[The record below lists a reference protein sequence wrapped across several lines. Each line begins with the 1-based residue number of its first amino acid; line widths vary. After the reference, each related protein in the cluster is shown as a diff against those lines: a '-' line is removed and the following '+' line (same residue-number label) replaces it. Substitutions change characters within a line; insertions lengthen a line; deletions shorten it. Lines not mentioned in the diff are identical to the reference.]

1 MSQVKV
7 ILREDVPKLG
17 HAGEVVS
24 VKPGY
29 ARNFLLREGRAVL
42 ASEAKVK
49 EIEHHQRLI
58 ADQVARELKDLR
70 AARDR
75 LEQLELEVRAQAG
88 EEGRLFG
95 SVTAIQI
102 AELIGEKGIE
112 IDRRK
117 IDLAEPIK
125 EVGEHIVPIR
135 RTARSSRMSVE
146 GDGRGVIKEESLH
159 SG

>member
-1 MSQVKV
+1 MGLVKLV
-7 ILREDVPKLG
+7 LREDVPKLG

-29 ARNFLLREGRAVL
+29 ARNFLLPQGKAAL

-49 EIEHHQRLI
+49 ELEHHKRLI
-58 ADQVARELKDLR
+58 AEKVARELKDLH

-75 LEQLELEVRAQAG
+75 LEQLQLEVEAQAG

-95 SVTAIQI
+95 SVTAAQV

-125 EVGEHIVPIR
+125 EVGEHSVPIKLHR
-135 RTARSSRMSVE
+135 EVIANVRLKVTAAE
-146 GDGRGVIKEESLH
+146 
-159 SG
+159 

>member
-1 MSQVKV
+1 MGQVKL

-29 ARNFLLREGRAVL
+29 ARNFLLPQGKAAL
-42 ASEAKVK
+42 ASEAKVN
-49 EIEHHQRLI
+49 ELEHHRRLI
-58 ADQVARELKDLR
+58 AEKVARDLKDLN

-75 LEQLELEVRAQAG
+75 LEQLQLEVEAQAG

-125 EVGEHIVPIR
+125 EVGDHSVPIR
-135 RTARSSRMSVE
+135 LHREVIANVKLKVTAAE
-146 GDGRGVIKEESLH
+146 
-159 SG
+159 

>member
-1 MSQVKV
+1 MGQVKLT
-7 ILREDVPKLG
+7 LREDVPKLG

-29 ARNFLLREGRAVL
+29 ARNFLLPQGKAAL

-49 EIEHHQRLI
+49 ELEHHKRLI
-58 ADQVARELKDLR
+58 AEKVARDLKDLN

-75 LEQLELEVRAQAG
+75 LEQLQLEVEAKAG

-117 IDLAEPIK
+117 VDLAEPIK
-125 EVGEHIVPIR
+125 EVGDHSVPIR
-135 RTARSSRMSVE
+135 LHREVIANVKLKVTAAE
-146 GDGRGVIKEESLH
+146 
-159 SG
+159 

>member
-1 MSQVKV
+1 MGQVKL

-29 ARNFLLREGRAVL
+29 ARNFLLPQGKAAL

-49 EIEHHQRLI
+49 ELEHHRRLI
-58 ADQVARELKDLR
+58 SEKVARELKDLN

-75 LEQLELEVRAQAG
+75 LEQLELAVAAQAG

-125 EVGEHIVPIR
+125 EVGEHSVPIR
-135 RTARSSRMSVE
+135 LHRDVIANVRLKVTAAE
-146 GDGRGVIKEESLH
+146 
-159 SG
+159 

>member
-1 MSQVKV
+1 MGQVKL

-29 ARNFLLREGRAVL
+29 ARNFLLPQGKAAL

-49 EIEHHQRLI
+49 ELEHHRRLI
-58 ADQVARELKDLR
+58 SEKVARELKDLS

-75 LEQLELEVRAQAG
+75 LEQLELAVEAQAG

-112 IDRRK
+112 IDRRR

-125 EVGEHIVPIR
+125 EVGEHTVPIR
-135 RTARSSRMSVE
+135 LHREVIANVRLKVTAAE
-146 GDGRGVIKEESLH
+146 
-159 SG
+159 

>member
-1 MSQVKV
+1 MGQVKL

-29 ARNFLLREGRAVL
+29 ARNFLLPQGKAAL

-49 EIEHHQRLI
+49 ELEHHKRLI
-58 ADQVARELKDLR
+58 VEKVARELKDLS

-75 LEQLELEVRAQAG
+75 LEQLELAVEAQAG

-125 EVGEHIVPIR
+125 EVGEHSVPIR
-135 RTARSSRMSVE
+135 LHREVIANVRLKVTAAE
-146 GDGRGVIKEESLH
+146 
-159 SG
+159 

>member
-1 MSQVKV
+1 MGQVKL

-29 ARNFLLREGRAVL
+29 ARNFLLPQGKAAL
-42 ASEAKVK
+42 ASEAKVN
-49 EIEHHQRLI
+49 ELQHHKRLI
-58 ADQVARELKDLR
+58 ADKVARDLKDLN

-75 LEQLELEVRAQAG
+75 LEQLQLEVEAQAG

-125 EVGEHIVPIR
+125 EVGDHSVPIR
-135 RTARSSRMSVE
+135 LHREIIANVKLKVTAAE
-146 GDGRGVIKEESLH
+146 
-159 SG
+159 

>member
-1 MSQVKV
+1 MGLVKLV
-7 ILREDVPKLG
+7 LREDVPKLG

-29 ARNFLLREGRAVL
+29 ARNFLLPQGKAAL
-42 ASEAKVK
+42 ASEARVK
-49 EIEHHQRLI
+49 ELEHHKRLI
-58 ADQVARELKDLR
+58 AEKVARDLKDLS

-75 LEQLELEVRAQAG
+75 LEQLELQVEAQAG

-95 SVTAIQI
+95 SVTAAQV

-125 EVGEHIVPIR
+125 EVGEHRVPIR
-135 RTARSSRMSVE
+135 LHRELVANVRLKVTAAE
-146 GDGRGVIKEESLH
+146 
-159 SG
+159 

>member
-1 MSQVKV
+1 MGLVKLV
-7 ILREDVPKLG
+7 LREDVPKLG

-29 ARNFLLREGRAVL
+29 ARNFLLPQGKAAL
-42 ASEAKVK
+42 ASEARVK
-49 EIEHHQRLI
+49 ELEHHKRLI
-58 ADQVARELKDLR
+58 AEKVARELKDLH

-75 LEQLELEVRAQAG
+75 LEQLQLEVEAQAG

-95 SVTAIQI
+95 SVTAAQV

-125 EVGEHIVPIR
+125 EVGEHSVPIKLHR
-135 RTARSSRMSVE
+135 EVIANVRLRVTAAE
-146 GDGRGVIKEESLH
+146 
-159 SG
+159 

>member
-1 MSQVKV
+1 
-7 ILREDVPKLG
+7 
-17 HAGEVVS
+17 VVS

-58 ADQVARELKDLR
+58 ADQVARALKDLR

-95 SVTAIQI
+95 SVTTIQI

-125 EVGEHIVPIR
+125 DVGEHTVPIR
-135 RTARSSRMSVE
+135 LHREIIANVRLKVTAAE
-146 GDGRGVIKEESLH
+146 
-159 SG
+159 

>member
-1 MSQVKV
+1 MGQVKV

-24 VKPGY
+24 VKPGF
-29 ARNFLLREGRAVL
+29 AHNFLLRQGKAVL
-42 ASEAKVK
+42 ASEAKVN

-75 LEQLELEVRAQAG
+75 LEQLQLEVRAQAG

-125 EVGEHIVPIR
+125 EIGEHSVPIR
-135 RTARSSRMSVE
+135 LHREIIANVRLKVTAAE
-146 GDGRGVIKEESLH
+146 
-159 SG
+159 

>member
-1 MSQVKV
+1 MGQVKL

-29 ARNFLLREGRAVL
+29 ARNFLLPQGKAAL

-49 EIEHHQRLI
+49 ELDHHKRLI
-58 ADQVARELKDLR
+58 AEKVARELKDFT
-70 AARDR
+70 ATRDR
-75 LEQLELEVRAQAG
+75 LEQFLLEVEAKAG

-95 SVTAIQI
+95 SVTAMQI

-117 IDLAEPIK
+117 IELAEPIK
-125 EVGEHIVPIR
+125 EVGEHSVPIKLHR
-135 RTARSSRMSVE
+135 EVIANVKLKVTAAE
-146 GDGRGVIKEESLH
+146 
-159 SG
+159 

>member
-1 MSQVKV
+1 MGQVKL

-29 ARNFLLREGRAVL
+29 ARNFLLPQGKAAL
-42 ASEAKVK
+42 ASEAKVN
-49 EIEHHQRLI
+49 ELEHHKRLI
-58 ADQVARELKDLR
+58 ADKVTRDLKDLN
-70 AARDR
+70 ASRDR
-75 LEQLELEVRAQAG
+75 LEQLQLEVEAKAG

-125 EVGEHIVPIR
+125 EVGDHSVPIR
-135 RTARSSRMSVE
+135 LHREIIANVKLKVTAAE
-146 GDGRGVIKEESLH
+146 
-159 SG
+159 

>member
-1 MSQVKV
+1 MGLVKLV
-7 ILREDVPKLG
+7 LREDVPKLG

-29 ARNFLLREGRAVL
+29 ARNFLLPQGKAAL
-42 ASEAKVK
+42 ASEARVK
-49 EIEHHQRLI
+49 ELEHHKRLI
-58 ADQVARELKDLR
+58 AEKVARELKDLG

-75 LEQLELEVRAQAG
+75 LEQLELEVEAQAG

-95 SVTAIQI
+95 SVTAAQV

-125 EVGEHIVPIR
+125 EVGEHSVPIR
-135 RTARSSRMSVE
+135 LHREVIANVRLKVTAAE
-146 GDGRGVIKEESLH
+146 
-159 SG
+159 

>member
-1 MSQVKV
+1 MGQVKL

-29 ARNFLLREGRAVL
+29 ARNFLLPQGKAAL
-42 ASEAKVK
+42 ASEAKVN
-49 EIEHHQRLI
+49 ELEHHKRLI
-58 ADQVARELKDLR
+58 TEKVAKDLKDLG

-75 LEQLELEVRAQAG
+75 LEQLELEVAAQAG

-125 EVGEHIVPIR
+125 EVGEHRVPIR
-135 RTARSSRMSVE
+135 LHREVIANVRLKVTAAE
-146 GDGRGVIKEESLH
+146 
-159 SG
+159 

>member
-1 MSQVKV
+1 MGQVDL

-17 HAGEVVS
+17 NAGDAVS

-29 ARNFLLREGRAVL
+29 ARNYLLPQGKAVL
-42 ASEAKVK
+42 ASEAKMK
-49 EIEHHQRLI
+49 ELEHHKRLI
-58 ADQVARELKDLR
+58 ADKVARELKDLN
-70 AARDR
+70 ATRDR
-75 LEQLELEVRAQAG
+75 LEQFELAVEAQAG

-102 AELIGEKGIE
+102 AELIAEKGME

-125 EVGEHIVPIR
+125 EVGEHQVPIR
-135 RTARSSRMSVE
+135 LHREVTANVKLKVTAAE
-146 GDGRGVIKEESLH
+146 
-159 SG
+159 

>member
-1 MSQVKV
+1 MPQVKL

-29 ARNFLLREGRAVL
+29 ARNFLLPQGKAAL

-49 EIEHHQRLI
+49 ELEHHKRLI
-58 ADQVARELKDLR
+58 TEKVARELKDLS

-75 LEQLELEVRAQAG
+75 LEQLQLEVAAQAG

-125 EVGEHIVPIR
+125 EVGEHSVPIR
-135 RTARSSRMSVE
+135 LHREVIANVKLKVTAAE
-146 GDGRGVIKEESLH
+146 
-159 SG
+159 

>member
-1 MSQVKV
+1 MGQVKL

-29 ARNFLLREGRAVL
+29 ARNFLLPQGKAAL
-42 ASEAKVK
+42 ASEAKVQ
-49 EIEHHQRLI
+49 ELEHHRRLI
-58 ADQVARELKDLR
+58 AEKVTRELKDLN
-70 AARDR
+70 AVRDR
-75 LEQLELEVRAQAG
+75 LEQLQLEVEAQAG

-125 EVGEHIVPIR
+125 EVGDHSVPIR
-135 RTARSSRMSVE
+135 LHREIIAKVKLKVTAAE
-146 GDGRGVIKEESLH
+146 
-159 SG
+159 

>member
-1 MSQVKV
+1 MGQVKL

-29 ARNFLLREGRAVL
+29 ARNFLLPQGKAAL
-42 ASEAKVK
+42 ASEAKVN
-49 EIEHHQRLI
+49 ELEHHKRLI
-58 ADQVARELKDLR
+58 ADKVARDLKDLN

-75 LEQLELEVRAQAG
+75 LEQLQLEVEAQAG

-125 EVGEHIVPIR
+125 EVGDHSVPIR
-135 RTARSSRMSVE
+135 LHREIIANVKLKVTAAE
-146 GDGRGVIKEESLH
+146 
-159 SG
+159 

>member
-1 MSQVKV
+1 MGQVKL

-29 ARNFLLREGRAVL
+29 ARNFLLPQGKAAL
-42 ASEAKVK
+42 ASEAKVN
-49 EIEHHQRLI
+49 ELEHHKRLI
-58 ADQVARELKDLR
+58 TEKVARDLKDLN

-75 LEQLELEVRAQAG
+75 LEQLQLEVEAQAG

-125 EVGEHIVPIR
+125 EVGDHSVPIR
-135 RTARSSRMSVE
+135 LHREVIANVKLKVTAAE
-146 GDGRGVIKEESLH
+146 
-159 SG
+159 

>member
-1 MSQVKV
+1 MGQVKL

-29 ARNFLLREGRAVL
+29 ARNFLLPQGKAAL
-42 ASEAKVK
+42 ASEAKVN
-49 EIEHHQRLI
+49 ELQHHKRLI
-58 ADQVARELKDLR
+58 AEKVARDLKDLN

-75 LEQLELEVRAQAG
+75 LEQLQLEVEAQAG

-125 EVGEHIVPIR
+125 EVGDHSVPIR
-135 RTARSSRMSVE
+135 LHREIIAKVKLKVTAAE
-146 GDGRGVIKEESLH
+146 
-159 SG
+159 

>member
-1 MSQVKV
+1 MGQVKV

-24 VKPGY
+24 VKPGF
-29 ARNFLLREGRAVL
+29 ARNFLLRQGRAVL

-58 ADQVARELKDLR
+58 VDQVARQLKDLR

-125 EVGEHIVPIR
+125 ELGEHIVPIR
-135 RTARSSRMSVE
+135 LHREIIANVRLKVTAAE
-146 GDGRGVIKEESLH
+146 
-159 SG
+159 

>member
-1 MSQVKV
+1 MGQVKL

-17 HAGEVVS
+17 HAGDVVS

-29 ARNFLLREGRAVL
+29 ARNFLLPQGKAAL
-42 ASEAKVK
+42 ASEANVK
-49 EIEHHQRLI
+49 ELEHHRRLI
-58 ADQVARELKDLR
+58 AEKVTRELKDLS

-75 LEQLELEVRAQAG
+75 LEQLELEVAAQAG

-125 EVGEHIVPIR
+125 EVGEHSVPIR
-135 RTARSSRMSVE
+135 LHREVVANVRLKVTAAE
-146 GDGRGVIKEESLH
+146 
-159 SG
+159 

>member
-1 MSQVKV
+1 MGQVKV

-24 VKPGY
+24 VKPGF
-29 ARNFLLREGRAVL
+29 ARNFLLRQGRAVL

-58 ADQVARELKDLR
+58 VDQVARQLKDLR

-135 RTARSSRMSVE
+135 LHREIIANVRLKVTAAE
-146 GDGRGVIKEESLH
+146 
-159 SG
+159 